1 MAGGLD
7 FAASQSTSTSAT
19 SGVSAGRSGGDIYYN
34 RGKPTP
40 PWVWLALAAMA
51 LVALTIWKR

>member
-1 MAGGLD
+1 MLD
-7 FAASQSTSTSAT
+7 LNASLSASSSAT

-40 PWVWLALAAMA
+40 PWVWLALGAMA
-51 LVALTIWKR
+51 LVGIALWRR